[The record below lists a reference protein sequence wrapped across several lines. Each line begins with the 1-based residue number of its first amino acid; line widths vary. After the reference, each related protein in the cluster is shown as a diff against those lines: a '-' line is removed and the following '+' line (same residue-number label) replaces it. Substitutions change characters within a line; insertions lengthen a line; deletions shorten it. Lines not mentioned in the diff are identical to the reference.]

1 MCIRD
6 RIKAIS
12 KEEKRKRI
20 AQETMEI
27 YAPLANRMGMN
38 RIRDELEDL
47 SFQKLNPEA
56 RKLVVERLR
65 SESRVIEYLL
75 SKGVLVPSL
84 YEVNAEKSQIIME
97 FIDGMTL
104 EEGLRTSKFR
114 DYLVSTAILISQ
126 IHSSGIVHGDPTT
139 SNFMISGG
147 LYAIDFGLSSFDDD
161 AESRA
166 SDLRVFLES
175 LEAHH
180 SEIEGREIFLDA
192 YSDWKSSGEVLKAL
206 EVLELRGRYNLMRG

>member
-1 MCIRD
+1 M
-6 RIKAIS
+6 
-12 KEEKRKRI
+12 
-20 AQETMEI
+20 
-27 YAPLANRMGMN
+27 
-38 RIRDELEDL
+38 
-47 SFQKLNPEA
+47 
-56 RKLVVERLR
+56 
-65 SESRVIEYLL
+65 
-75 SKGVLVPSL
+75 
-84 YEVNAEKSQIIME
+84 YEVNIVKSQIIME

-104 EEGLRTSKFR
+104 EQGLRTNKFR
-114 DYLVSTAILISQ
+114 DYLISSAILISQ

-139 SNFMISGG
+139 SNFMISGE
-147 LYAIDFGLSSFDDD
+147 LYAIDFGLSSFEDD

-192 YSDWKSSGEVLKAL
+192 YSGWKFSGEVLKAL